1 MALAKITVPNKQ
13 PIKKRNVGSTK
24 KVKKTN
30 DNILLGNSENE
41 EEYVAF
47 TFRELLERYIN
58 DAPQV
63 KQKLIDEE
71 IIDEE
76 TGAIDYSKIT
86 YPTKDDVLD
95 VYITYEQIN
104 YSENKLYF
112 RTFVERTVDDQIV
125 QYPQTFYFNGQ
136 NDQMPN
142 LMSVSAK
149 LPSGIDYTL
158 QSLIA
163 KQDVGISFTSSIIKI
178 IIRDCA
184 FNIKVGRVYYFNGPE
199 IYENEDKYDIIK
211 LDMSGDTKEIQIQTK
226 ELPPDEHSKQY
237 NIAIELKL
245 DNSEWESQY
254 NYWNYVNPD
263 YKEEDEEGKI
273 VVVEAGLGGHMTL
286 LKMSNNSINGK
297 NVRTVPIGFG
307 CPDPGG
313 SSIEVTLDTLQFY
326 GLNGSAYAEY
336 VAVMNYT
343 FTVNIISDGNVV
355 IKDLGQAF
363 EEDFPTRN
371 DGDDYIIVTPASR
384 STYSTRPSDPFFMN
398 FNIISQNI
406 NKYVTVKYQFCK
418 ANGYKKYMSL
428 DKNKKLSWLR
438 HYDGNMNWNQ
448 EKHIYDHPKPQNEMT
463 SNFPLRYDMSGDDEG
478 EWILPDD
485 PMSEDPDNP
494 EKIHFEL
501 NSIYFL
507 SIY

>member
-1 MALAKITVPNKQ
+1 MQRYENFSIVAIVSKINLIFFNTRRYAIYQINKKIAINRTISIFMAFINITDSNKQ
-13 PIKKRNVGSTK
+13 PIKKRNSGSTK

-63 KQKLIDEE
+63 KKKLIDEG

-86 YPTKDDVLD
+86 YPTKDDMLD
-95 VYITYEQIN
+95 VCITYEQIN

-112 RTFVERTVDDQIV
+112 RTIFERTVDGQIV

-142 LMSVSAK
+142 LMPVSAK

-211 LDMSGDTKEIQIQTK
+211 LDMTGDTKEIQIQTK
-226 ELPPDEHSKQY
+226 ELPPEEHSKQY

-245 DNSEWESQY
+245 DKSESESQY

-263 YKEEDEEGKI
+263 YSEKEGEI
-273 VVVEAGLGGHMTL
+273 GLGGHMTL
-286 LKMSNNSINGK
+286 LEMSNNFDNGGS
-297 NVRTVPIGFG
+297 VRKVPTSFG
-307 CPDPGG
+307 CPEPGG
-313 SSIEVTLDTLQFY
+313 SSKEVTLDILQFY

-355 IKDLGQAF
+355 IKDLGRTS
-363 EEDFPTRN
+363 EEDFPTRSVL
-371 DGDDYIIVTPASR
+371 YE
-384 STYSTRPSDPFFMN
+384 F
-398 FNIISQNI
+398 
-406 NKYVTVKYQFCK
+406 
-418 ANGYKKYMSL
+418 
-428 DKNKKLSWLR
+428 
-438 HYDGNMNWNQ
+438 
-448 EKHIYDHPKPQNEMT
+448 
-463 SNFPLRYDMSGDDEG
+463 
-478 EWILPDD
+478 
-485 PMSEDPDNP
+485 
-494 EKIHFEL
+494 
-501 NSIYFL
+501 
-507 SIY
+507 